1 MGGALIINRYFA
13 VLHISPL
20 RSGTCNGP
28 GQVTRRRLSAQASAS
43 REIAG
48 RTRGNRDWFR
58 VQFGNKAPKNS
69 SELLIGMAVL
79 FI

>member
-1 MGGALIINRYFA
+1 MGGALIINRYFCSLA
-13 VLHISPL
+13 HQPITLW
-20 RSGTCNGP
+20 TCNSP
-28 GQVTRRRLSAQASAS
+28 EQVTVVACAQASAS